1 MTTTTLKRQFITD
14 EEGNPIAVILP
25 LEEFALVKDILD
37 RRSQATDEA
46 DKLAQI
52 EQAAQDPL
60 FMTCARQCRHS
71 LRPTPNGG
79 NQLNEG
85 SVAHFLRRA

>member
-14 EEGNPIAVILP
+14 KEGNPVAVILP
-25 LEEFALVKDILD
+25 MEEFALVKDILD
-37 RRSQATDEA
+37 RRSQTTDEA

-60 FMTCARQCRHS
+60 FMAD
-71 LRPTPNGG
+71 LRETMSAFTEADAEWWEPT
-79 NQLNEG
+79 Q
-85 SVAHFLRRA
+85 